1 MGTTPAGKL
10 ADQPFPRRV
19 GMFGGRRAIDVS
31 CGQQATAVVD
41 DTVRRPLRPFG
52 RPFWLRFTYVTSVS
66 CQEILRRHGRGQG
79 ALFMCGTI
87 PCELPEPAEELGG
100 RRRPGQPAAAR
111 PAGWGWGERL
121 TLTAVGESTGLE
133 PLR

>member
-41 DTVRRPLRPFG
+41 DTVRRPFVL
-52 RPFWLRFTYVTSVS
+52 
-66 CQEILRRHGRGQG
+66 
-79 ALFMCGTI
+79 
-87 PCELPEPAEELGG
+87 LGG
-100 RRRPGQPAAAR
+100 RFG
-111 PAGWGWGERL
+111 
-121 TLTAVGESTGLE
+121 
-133 PLR
+133 